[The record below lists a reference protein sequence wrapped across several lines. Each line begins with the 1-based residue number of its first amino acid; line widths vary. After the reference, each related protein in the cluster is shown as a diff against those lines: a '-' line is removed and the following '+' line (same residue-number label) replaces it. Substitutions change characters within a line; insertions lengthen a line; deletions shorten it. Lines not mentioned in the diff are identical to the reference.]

1 MASEPASLSEP
12 VSLPPPSDPVGQL
25 YRELEAK
32 IREYRPKDDLAP
44 LERAYQFAR
53 ERHEGQMRDSGEPYM
68 VHPIMVA
75 RILAEMRLDVVG
87 METGLLHD
95 VVEDTS
101 VTTADIQKNFG
112 DEVAR
117 CVDGVTKLSKIDFF
131 SAEDRQAESYR
142 KMLLAMV
149 NDIRVIIV

>member
-1 MASEPASLSEP
+1 
-12 VSLPPPSDPVGQL
+12 VGQL

-75 RILAEMRLDVVG
+75 RILAEMRLDVVAWRPACC
-87 METGLLHD
+87 
-95 VVEDTS
+95 
-101 VTTADIQKNFG
+101 TT
-112 DEVAR
+112 
-117 CVDGVTKLSKIDFF
+117 
-131 SAEDRQAESYR
+131 
-142 KMLLAMV
+142 
-149 NDIRVIIV
+149 